1 MAGSRYVLAIDMGSG
16 TVKAAVV
23 SRDGEIAGAAMRPI
37 ATHQFPGGGVEQDP
51 HEWWDATV
59 AAAREAL
66 DSADVP
72 AGGVVAIKC
81 ATQWAVTVPVDE
93 RGEPLAPAILWTDTR
108 GGPHVRRLIDGP
120 VKVAGYD
127 VRKLRRW
134 LKRSGGAPVPAGL
147 DGLGHVLHLKNDRP
161 DVYHATR
168 TFLEPMDYL
177 NLRLT
182 GRAAATAGTMFT
194 YWVVD
199 NRDPSRTGYD
209 DGLIRLAGIDRSKL
223 PELIAPD
230 VAVGTLTPEASAALG
245 LSQDTRVMAGAC
257 DLHSATIG
265 AGSVEDGDAYFYVGT
280 SSWMSCHL
288 PERRMDIRHLLTT
301 MPATLPGRYVVVAE
315 QGMAGRCL
323 EFLKDNILYPDGQA
337 PPDVYDRLAAG
348 AAAVPPGSDGLI
360 FTPWIDGVFV
370 PKEDHVT
377 RSAFFNQTSRTTRDH
392 YARAV
397 MEGVAYNLRW
407 LRGHLEKFVGRRF
420 ERLSFIGGGAQ
431 SDVWCQIHADVLGVP
446 IRQVERPRF
455 ANAVGTALSAFVAL
469 GELRLDEVPKLV
481 RTAAVFEPDPDAQ
494 RVHDAHY
501 AEFMRF
507 YRRTR
512 PIYKRLNHGSVASAP
527 RPG

>member
-1 MAGSRYVLAIDMGSG
+1 MVDSRYVLAIDMGTG
-16 TVKAAVV
+16 TVKAALV
-23 SRDGEIAGAAMRPI
+23 SDGGEIAGSAMRAI
-37 ATHQFPGGGVEQDP
+37 STTQLPGGGVEQDP
-51 HEWWDATV
+51 NEWWTVSV

-66 DSADVP
+66 AASSVP
-72 AGGVVAIKC
+72 AERVAAIKC

-93 RGEPLAPAILWTDTR
+93 RGDALSPAISWMDTR

-134 LKRSGGAPVPAGL
+134 LRLSGGAPVPAGL
-147 DGLGHVLHLKNDRP
+147 DGLGHVLHLKYDRP
-161 DVYHATR
+161 EVYSAAR
-168 TFLEPMDYL
+168 ALLEPMDYL

-182 GRAAATAGTMFT
+182 GRVAATAGTMFT

-199 NRDPSRTGYD
+199 NRDPARSGYD
-209 DGLIRLAGIDRSKL
+209 DGLLRLAGIDGDKL

-230 VAVGTLTPEASAALG
+230 AVVGTLTAESASQLG
-245 LSQDTRVMAGAC
+245 LPLETQVLAGAC

-265 AGSVEDGDAYFYVGT
+265 AGSVDDGDAYFYVGT

-288 PERRMDIRHLLTT
+288 SERRRDLRHLLTT
-301 MPATLPGRYVVVAE
+301 MPASLPGRYVVVAE
-315 QGMAGRCL
+315 QGTAGRCL

-337 PPDVYDRLAAG
+337 PPDVYERLAA
-348 AAAVPPGSDGLI
+348 AAAEVPPGSDGLI
-360 FTPWIDGVFV
+360 FTPWINGVFV

-377 RSAFFNQTSRTTRDH
+377 RSAFFNQTSRTTRGH

-397 MEGVAYNLRW
+397 MEGVAYNMRW
-407 LRGHLEKFVGRRF
+407 LRGHLEKFVGRPF

-431 SDVWCQIHADVLGVP
+431 SDLWCQIHADILGVP
-446 IRQVERPRF
+446 VRQVENPRY

-469 GELRLDEVPKLV
+469 GELRPDEVPALV
-481 RTAAVFEPDPDAQ
+481 RTTAVFEPEPAAQ

-507 YRRTR
+507 YRRAR
-512 PIYKRLNHGSVASAP
+512 PIYKRLNG
-527 RPG
+527 

>member
-1 MAGSRYVLAIDMGSG
+1 MAGSRHVLAIDMGSG
-16 TVKAAVV
+16 TVKAAIV
-23 SRDGEIAGAAMRPI
+23 SSAGEIAGSAMRPI
-37 ATHQFPGGGVEQDP
+37 ATRELPGGGAEQDP
-51 HEWWDATV
+51 GEWWTATV
-59 AAAREAL
+59 ATAREAL
-66 DSADVP
+66 QRSGVAP
-72 AGGVVAIKC
+72 ESVVAIKC

-93 RGEPLAPAILWTDTR
+93 RGDALAGAISWMDTR

-120 VKVAGYD
+120 VKLAGYD

-134 LKRSGGAPVPAGL
+134 LKLSGGAPVPAGV
-147 DGLGHVLHLKNDRP
+147 DGLSHVLHLKHDRP
-161 DVYHATR
+161 EVYAATR

-199 NRDPSRTGYD
+199 NRDAAQARYD
-209 DGLIRLAGIDRSKL
+209 PGLVKLAGIDSDKL

-230 VAVGTLTPEASAALG
+230 AVVGTLTPAAAEAIG
-245 LSQDTRVMAGAC
+245 LSTETKVLAGAC

-280 SSWMSCHL
+280 TSWMSCHL
-288 PERRMDIRHLLTT
+288 SDRRRDLRHLLAT

-323 EFLKDNILYPDGQA
+323 EFLKDNILYPEGDA
-337 PPDVYDRLAAG
+337 PPDVYERLSAG
-348 AAAVPPGSDGLI
+348 AARVPPGSEGLI
-360 FTPWIDGVFV
+360 FTPWINGVFV

-377 RSAFFNQTSRTTRDH
+377 RSAFFNQTWRTTRGH

-420 ERLSFIGGGAQ
+420 ERLTFIGGGAE
-431 SDVWCQIHADVLGVP
+431 SDLWCQIHADILGVP
-446 IRQVERPRF
+446 IRQVENPRY

-469 GELRLDEVPKLV
+469 GEIRLEDVPAMV
-481 RTAAVFEPDPDAQ
+481 RTATVYEPDPDAR

-512 PIYKRLNHGSVASAP
+512 PIYKRLNG
-527 RPG
+527 

>member
-1 MAGSRYVLAIDMGSG
+1 MADARRYVLAIDMGTG

-23 SRDGEIAGAAMRPI
+23 SNQGEIVGAAMRGI
-37 ATHQFPGGGVEQDP
+37 ATQQLPGGGAEQDP
-51 HEWWDATV
+51 AGWWDATV
-59 AAAREAL
+59 AAAREAITA
-66 DSADVP
+66 SAVPPADVL
-72 AGGVVAIKC
+72 AIKC

-93 RGEPLAPAILWTDTR
+93 RGNALSGAISWMDTR
-108 GGPHVRRLIDGP
+108 GGPYVRRLIDGP
-120 VKVAGYD
+120 LKVAGYD

-134 LKRSGGAPVPAGL
+134 LKLSGGAPVPAGL

-161 DVYHATR
+161 EVYEATHA
-168 TFLEPMDYL
+168 FLEPMDYL

-199 NRDPSRTGYD
+199 NRDPARTGYD
-209 DGLIRLAGIDRSKL
+209 DGLLKLAGLDRAKL

-230 VAVGTLTPEASAALG
+230 AVVGTLTPEAAAALG
-245 LSQDTRVMAGAC
+245 LSTDTPVLAGAC

-288 PERRMDIRHLLTT
+288 SERRRDLRHLLTT

-323 EFLKDNILYPDGQA
+323 DFLKDNILYPDGQA
-337 PPDVYDRLAAG
+337 PPDVYERLAAG
-348 AAAVPPGSDGLI
+348 AAEVPPGSDGLI
-360 FTPWIDGVFV
+360 FTPWINGVVV

-377 RSAFFNQTSRTTRDH
+377 RSAFFNQTWRTTRGH

-431 SDVWCQIHADVLGVP
+431 SDLWCQIHADILGVP
-446 IRQVERPRF
+446 IRQVEHPRY

-469 GELRLDEVPKLV
+469 GELGLEQVPALV
-481 RTAAVFEPDPDAQ
+481 GTTAVFEPQPEAQ
-494 RVHDAHY
+494 RVHDAQY

-507 YRRTR
+507 YRRAR
-512 PIYKRLNHGSVASAP
+512 PIYKRLNGRVASPP

>member
-1 MAGSRYVLAIDMGSG
+1 MADRRYVLAIDMGTG

-23 SRDGEIAGAAMRPI
+23 SSRGEIVGAAMRGI
-37 ATHQFPGGGVEQDP
+37 STRQLPGGGAEQDP
-51 HEWWDATV
+51 EEWWTATV
-59 AAAREAL
+59 ESAREAV
-66 DSADVP
+66 DTSRVAAEDV
-72 AGGVVAIKC
+72 AAIKC
-81 ATQWAVTVPVDE
+81 ATQWAVTVPVDADG
-93 RGEPLAPAILWTDTR
+93 RALANAISWMDTR

-120 VKVAGYD
+120 LKVAGYD

-134 LKRSGGAPVPAGL
+134 LRLSGGAPVPAGV

-161 DVYHATR
+161 EVYEAVHA
-168 TFLEPMDYL
+168 FLEPMDYL

-182 GRAAATAGTMFT
+182 GRTAATAGTMFT

-199 NRDPSRTGYD
+199 NRDPARTTYD
-209 DGLIRLAGIDRSKL
+209 DGLLRLAGVDRAKL
-223 PELIAPD
+223 PDLIPPD
-230 VAVGTLTPEASAALG
+230 AVVGTLTPDAASALG
-245 LSQDTRVMAGAC
+245 LSTGTRVLAGAC

-280 SSWMSCHL
+280 TSWMSCHL
-288 PERRMDIRHLLTT
+288 PSRKLDLRHLLAT

-323 EFLKDNILYPDGQA
+323 EFLKDNILFPDGEA
-337 PPDVYDRLAAG
+337 PPDVYERLAA
-348 AAAVPPGSDGLI
+348 AAAEVPPGSDGLI
-360 FTPWIDGVFV
+360 FTPWINGVFV

-377 RSAFFNQTSRTTRDH
+377 RSAFFNQTWRTTRGH
-392 YARAV
+392 YTRAV

-420 ERLSFIGGGAQ
+420 ERLAFIGGGAQ
-431 SDVWCQIHADVLGVP
+431 SDLWCQIHADILGVP
-446 IRQVERPRF
+446 IRQVEHPRY

-469 GELRLDEVPKLV
+469 GELRLDQVPALV
-481 RTAAVFEPDPDAQ
+481 RPTAVVEPDPAARRLHDAQ
-494 RVHDAHY
+494 Y

-512 PIYKRLNHGSVASAP
+512 PIYKRLNRGSH
-527 RPG
+527 